1 MSRAG
6 ASGRSSEPLCA
17 ASTAARLT
25 CLATLD
31 LSSTPTQK
39 HSKARKA
46 ARQARPQSGGPH
58 GALPNSHGEAEGPKG
73 TQPPQ
78 TLKGVKEKLWARES
92 GGSAKSAAAESSK
105 QESEGAA
112 LDSLPDRP
120 KQKVQG
126 PGKLALTKEQ
136 IEAKKESLKQAELK
150 RKKRE
155 DMKAAAEAEKTGVLV
170 TKEAEAVVEFPE
182 VSRPAK
188 SAKKAKKAKHN
199 KGS

>member
-1 MSRAG
+1 MRGAG
-6 ASGRSSEPLCA
+6 ASGRLSEPLCA

-39 HSKARKA
+39 HSKAQKA
-46 ARQARPQSGGPH
+46 ARRARPQSDGPH
-58 GALPNSHGEAEGPKG
+58 GDLPNGNGGAEGANG
-73 TQPPQ
+73 TQSHL
-78 TLKGVKEKLWARES
+78 TIKGKLRVRES
-92 GGSAKSAAAESSK
+92 GGNARSAAAASS
-105 QESEGAA
+105 QQDSEGAA
-112 LDSLPDRP
+112 LDSLRGRP

-126 PGKLALTKEQ
+126 PGKLSLTKKQ
-136 IEAKKESLKQAELK
+136 IEAKQESLKQAESK
-150 RKKRE
+150 KKKRE

-170 TKEAEAVVEFPE
+170 TKEAEAVIEFPE

-199 KGS
+199 KGD